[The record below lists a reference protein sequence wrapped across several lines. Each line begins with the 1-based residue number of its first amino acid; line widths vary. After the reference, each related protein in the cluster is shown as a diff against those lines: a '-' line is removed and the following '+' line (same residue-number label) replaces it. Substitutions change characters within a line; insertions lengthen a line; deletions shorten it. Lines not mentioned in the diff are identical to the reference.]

1 MRGPNL
7 LFSALLLASLPPLNA
22 AESPRKKPNVLFIIS
37 DDLKPLLGCYGS
49 SWIQSPNIDRLAAQG
64 TVFKANYC
72 QVAICAPTRFS
83 LLTGLRPDTTGVYKN
98 PDKPQDILRNRL
110 PDAVTLPQLFKNQG
124 YITHPLHKVFDGRT
138 VDQGHDA
145 ASWTVPYG
153 PWELAPGEK
162 PAPGGY
168 QDPTTKARLAEAL
181 KQGKPASGP
190 ATEACDIPDD
200 AYHDGGVA
208 RTAAK
213 RIREFS
219 DKGQPFFLAVGFVKP
234 HLPFIAPKKYWD
246 LYDRAS
252 LPLAPFQK
260 LPQSSAHD
268 LAFYGNSGE
277 LRDYSDVAKTGTV
290 SEQQQRELIHGYA
303 ACVSYIDAQVG
314 LLLQT
319 LKECGVADDTI
330 VCFWGDNGWH
340 LGELGHWGKLT
351 NYEDAARVP
360 LIISAPKFRGGV
372 KALALTEFL
381 DVYPTLCELAGL
393 PIPPHVEGKS
403 LVPLMRGEDRPLHEA
418 AITQMSHGKGKNG
431 TMGWAI
437 RTSRYRYIEWR
448 SADFGADMPAFSNR
462 VQATELYD
470 YQTDPLEQAN
480 LTVRSEYAAALKEQ
494 QALFDKLL
502 PHLPKRV
509 E

>member
-1 MRGPNL
+1 MH
-7 LFSALLLASLPPLNA
+7 
-22 AESPRKKPNVLFIIS
+22 
-37 DDLKPLLGCYGS
+37 C
-49 SWIQSPNIDRLAAQG
+49 WIQSPNIDRLAAQG
-64 TVFKANYC
+64 TFFKANYC

-110 PDAVTLPQLFKNQG
+110 PDAVTLPQLFKNHG

-168 QDPTTKARLAEAL
+168 QDPTTKARFAEAL

-260 LPQSSAHD
+260 LPQCSAHD

-360 LIISAPKFRGGV
+360 LIISAPKFPGGV

-431 TMGWAI
+431 TMGWTI

-448 SADFGADMPAFSNR
+448 SADFSADMPVFGGR
-462 VQATELYD
+462 V
-470 YQTDPLEQAN
+470 
-480 LTVRSEYAAALKEQ
+480 
-494 QALFDKLL
+494 
-502 PHLPKRV
+502 
-509 E
+509 

>member
-1 MRGPNL
+1 M
-7 LFSALLLASLPPLNA
+7 NA
-22 AESPRKKPNVLFIIS
+22 ANSPRKQPNVLFIIS
-37 DDLKPLLGCYGS
+37 DDLKPLLGCYGT

-64 TVFKANYC
+64 TVFKSNYC
-72 QVAICAPTRFS
+72 QVAFCAPTRFS
-83 LLTGLRPDTTGVYKN
+83 LLTGLRPDTTGMYLN
-98 PDKPQDILRNRL
+98 PDKPQDILRTRL
-110 PDAVTLPQLFKNQG
+110 PDALTLPQLFKKHG

-138 VDQGHDA
+138 VDQGHDS

-153 PWELAPGEK
+153 PWEMAAGEK

-168 QDPTTKARLAEAL
+168 QDPTTKARLAEFL

-190 ATEACDIPDD
+190 ATEACDIPDN

-208 RTAAK
+208 YTAAK

-219 DKGQPFFLAVGFVKP
+219 AKDQPFFLAVGFVKP

-252 LPLAPFQK
+252 LPCAPFQN

-268 LAFYGNSGE
+268 LAFYSNSGE
-277 LRDYSDVAKTGTV
+277 LRAYSDVPKTGSI
-290 SEQQQRELIHGYA
+290 SEEQQRELIHGYA
-303 ACVSYIDAQVG
+303 ACVSYIDAQLG

-319 LKECGVADDTI
+319 LKDCGVADDTI

-340 LGELGHWGKLT
+340 LGEHGHWGKLT

-360 LIISAPKFRGGV
+360 LIISAPKFPSGMR
-372 KALALTEFL
+372 ALALTELL

-393 PIPPHVEGKS
+393 PIPPNLEGKS
-403 LVPLMRGEDRPLHEA
+403 LVPLMRGENKPLHEA
-418 AITQMSHGKGKNG
+418 ALTQMSQGKGKNG

-437 RTSRYRYIEWR
+437 RTLRYRYIEWR
-448 SADFGADMPAFSNR
+448 AADFSADMPMFSDR

-470 YQTDPLEQAN
+470 YQTDPLEQVNFAG
-480 LTVRSEYAAALKEQ
+480 TSEYAAVLKQQ
-494 QALFDKLL
+494 QALFEKLL
-502 PHLPKRV
+502 PHLPKRNN
-509 E
+509 